1 MEQTIIN
8 LNKKAME
15 HLSKEKLF
23 GYGLVDETKWQEHMT
38 KGTPDLLNSFNTVR
52 HGVSKNH
59 ASIQKTERSVFNGKT
74 SIF

>member
-1 MEQTIIN
+1 
-8 LNKKAME
+8 ME

-23 GYGLVDETKWQEHMT
+23 GYGLVDETKWQEHMN
-38 KGTPDLLNSFNTVR
+38 KGAPDLLNSFSGAK

-59 ASIQKTERSVFNGKT
+59 GSMYKTERSVFNGKT